1 MPFISAFTGRSAFWD
16 QTHPLFEQQTELWEK
31 LIPANGEASTEHGEL
46 LRIFSNLINDIFGD
60 GLSNDRSK
68 GLIYIYERRSKY
80 QPFLKMD
87 SIFLLSQIIEAQNH
101 YKKYETEAL
110 IVNQSFCD
118 RLDDIMQAIIQ
129 YCTQQ
134 VEADFIKVEWVKGL
148 SDKTCVV
155 VGSVEGKE
163 KIHIFG
169 ELIQWSVGIAEE
181 VTETKKLLKCYS
193 RAIALYEQG
202 VSDDNYTD

>member
-1 MPFISAFTGRSAFWD
+1 MPLISAFTGRSAFWD
-16 QTHPLFEQQTELWEK
+16 QTHPLFEQQTELREK
-31 LIPANGEASTEHGEL
+31 LIPASGEALTEHGEL
-46 LRIFSNLINDIFGD
+46 LWIFSSLINEIFGD
-60 GLSNDRSK
+60 GLSNDCSE
-68 GLIYIYERRSKY
+68 GLIYIYERRSRY
-80 QPFLKMD
+80 QTFLKMD

-148 SDKTCVV
+148 GDKTCVV
-155 VGSVEGKE
+155 VGSVGGKE

-169 ELIQWSVGIAEE
+169 ELIQWSIGIAEE
-181 VTETKKLLKCYS
+181 VTETKKLLECYS

>member
-1 MPFISAFTGRSAFWD
+1 MPLIRTFTGRSAFWD

-60 GLSNDRSK
+60 GLSSDHSE

-80 QPFLKMD
+80 RPFLKMG

-118 RLDDIMQAIIQ
+118 RLDDQKTGIQAPPFRAAFYFPSRLRINSRI
-129 YCTQQ
+129 T
-134 VEADFIKVEWVKGL
+134 
-148 SDKTCVV
+148 
-155 VGSVEGKE
+155 SV
-163 KIHIFG
+163 
-169 ELIQWSVGIAEE
+169 LVRSCLPQ
-181 VTETKKLLKCYS
+181 
-193 RAIALYEQG
+193 
-202 VSDDNYTD
+202 